1 MTRGNYI
8 DEKGN
13 IFLRQ
18 GDSFELVLNGLPD
31 DQNYKVFFATQDAE
45 RNPVGNEIEVETKGA
60 TSTTVFLDAG
70 LTDLYTVE
78 EGAKSQLYYYG
89 IKICS
94 TEGLNQKETT
104 LILGD
109 SEINTI
115 TVYPRKVKGV

>member
-1 MTRGNYI
+1 MFKGNYI

-18 GDSFELVLNGLPD
+18 GDTFELVLDDIND
-31 DQNYKVFFATQDAE
+31 DQNYRVFFAVQDAE
-45 RNPVGNEIEVETKGA
+45 RNPVGNEIEVETKGSSNV
-60 TSTTVFLDAG
+60 TIFLDAG
-70 LTDLYTVE
+70 LTDLFTVE
-78 EGAKSQLYYYG
+78 EGAKSQIYYYG
-89 IKICS
+89 IKMCS
-94 TEGLNQKETT
+94 TASINQTETT

>member
-1 MTRGNYI
+1 MVQGNHI

-18 GDSFELVLNGLPD
+18 GDSFELVLDDLPS
-31 DQNYKVFFATQDAE
+31 DQNYKVFFAAQDSE
-45 RNPVGNEIEVETKGA
+45 RNPIGNEIEVETKKA
-60 TSTTVFLDAG
+60 TSVSIFLDAG
-70 LTDLYTVE
+70 LTDLWTVE

-94 TEGLNQKETT
+94 TESVNQKEET

-109 SEINTI
+109 SDINTI
-115 TVYPRKVKGV
+115 TVYPRKVKGA